1 MRRHAAFW
9 ATWTAAVD
17 DVKKELGFSTVND
30 LLDAVPNLTAQLTA
44 AREGLAAQGMS
55 LSVGASLASALRQ
68 HYPQRLLVEQV
79 QKKLQAAL
87 KQSLSPSRAAELG
100 GAGGPGA
107 SGFLQYPTDANCPM
121 ENTF

>member
-1 MRRHAAFW
+1 
-9 ATWTAAVD
+9 
-17 DVKKELGFSTVND
+17 
-30 LLDAVPNLTAQLTA
+30 
-44 AREGLAAQGMS
+44 MS

-107 SGFLQYPTDANCPM
+107 SGFLQYPTDANCSM
-121 ENTF
+121 ENTFWSAALRQRLGLPKAELSQQQLATAPRLCCCQNGRGANL